1 MPTLLLNFLKN
12 NWVTLVVIAV
22 LMVAGAGLG
31 YLAAGHTYQHDIDQ
45 ANQRESATRTDFDA
59 FKLTAQTEKTA
70 AAQQSA
76 AELADA
82 LTLQKQYQAE
92 AETLS
97 AQLLAKQGEL
107 EQARQAFQRTIKNV
121 IEKDGVAYTGI
132 GPHSLCA
139 LRASLGYSGCGER
152 VPGATGADAGHPAD
166 AASPAGGLSPAG
178 ILGVGSDYG
187 TWCQTLESK
196 LRTLNA
202 FYQGADKKD
211 GQ

>member
-1 MPTLLLNFLKN
+1 MSTLLLNFLKN
-12 NWVTLVVIAV
+12 NWVTLVVIVV
-22 LMVAGAGLG
+22 LMAAGAGLG
-31 YLAAGHTYQHDIDQ
+31 YLTAGHTYQHDIDQ
-45 ANQRESATRTDFDA
+45 ANQRESAIRTEFDA
-59 FKLTAQTEKTA
+59 FKLATQTDKTA
-70 AAQQSA
+70 AAQRSA
-76 AELADA
+76 TELAEA
-82 LTLQKQYQAE
+82 LALQKQYQAE

-139 LRASLGYSGCGER
+139 LRTSLGYPGCSER
-152 VPGATGADAGHPAD
+152 VPGATGPGAGHSAE
-166 AASPAGGLSPAG
+166 ATSPAGGLSPAG